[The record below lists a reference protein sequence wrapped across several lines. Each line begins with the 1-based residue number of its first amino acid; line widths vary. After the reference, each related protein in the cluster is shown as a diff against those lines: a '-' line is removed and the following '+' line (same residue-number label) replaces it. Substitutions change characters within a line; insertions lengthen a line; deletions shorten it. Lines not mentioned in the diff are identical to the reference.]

1 MVEPLTVP
9 VIPNRPLLI
18 KNEKIIKGKILLR
31 HNKKNGFV
39 ENFLFNE
46 KKIKKDLKN
55 KNINNLNIVN
65 L

>member
-31 HNKKNGFV
+31 HNKKNAFV
-39 ENFLFNE
+39 VIF
-46 KKIKKDLKN
+46 
-55 KNINNLNIVN
+55 
-65 L
+65 